1 MNKTCRECC
10 GFSGSE
16 NRCLLLGGKG
26 KAYADNEACRRF
38 VEKKTKAIT
47 NGDKIIAGGM
57 RAIAKFAL
65 HHCCNNCIYFD
76 GNNPYRSTC
85 GKPDNETCEDGVE
98 AWLNAPAES
107 EGKYES

>member
-1 MNKTCRECC
+1 MNNKTCGECQWYDYQHWLC
-10 GFSGSE
+10 VV
-16 NRCLLLGGKG
+16 GGEI
-26 KAYADNEACRRF
+26 APTYCACDSF
-38 VEKKTKAIT
+38 IPIKPT
-47 NGDKIIAGGM
+47 NGDKILAGGM

-85 GKPDNETCEDGVE
+85 GKPDNKTCEDGVE

-107 EGKYES
+107 EVYNETTSN

>member
-1 MNKTCRECC
+1 MTKTCGECKHFNKDYSAC
-10 GFSGSE
+10 SVNKRTLISRRP
-16 NRCLLLGGKG
+16 NR
-26 KAYADNEACRRF
+26 DACEMF
-38 VEKKTKAIT
+38 EPQVIT

-57 RAIAKFAL
+57 RAIAEFAL

-107 EGKYES
+107 EGGNG

>member
-1 MNKTCRECC
+1 MTNKTCGECKYLNRNYSACSAHKC
-10 GFSGSE
+10 GLISRKPDRS
-16 NRCLLLGGKG
+16 
-26 KAYADNEACRRF
+26 ACELF
-38 VEKKTKAIT
+38 ELKVIT

-57 RAIAKFAL
+57 RAIARFAL

-98 AWLNAPAES
+98 AWLNAPAER
-107 EGKYES
+107 EVEDE